1 MGIYKFL
8 IPLIICISLT
18 ACGISDDAR
27 RPDET
32 KRPAETV
39 SENENDPVDVFQA
52 IAEDKEFDGK
62 SLIWDGEKAQIVDDE
77 LDSRDVLDGRY
88 GEFELVTLETGIGF
102 DLVLPKTSHNSDLFM
117 SSEYPPVDTDDE
129 FSIETQ
135 DRFLSLKKEG
145 AGTFDQKAAELSS
158 GGGLMES
165 DSSAIK
171 SETGHKLFTGIIK
184 TTSGENMAG
193 FLLLINGEDSVYTFR
208 YAGLGNYSDI
218 RVEAFSA
225 IRRLLNQF

>member
-1 MGIYKFL
+1 M
-8 IPLIICISLT
+8 
-18 ACGISDDAR
+18 
-27 RPDET
+27 
-32 KRPAETV
+32 
-39 SENENDPVDVFQA
+39 
-52 IAEDKEFDGK
+52 
-62 SLIWDGEKAQIVDDE
+62 
-77 LDSRDVLDGRY
+77 DGRY
-88 GEFELVTLETGIGF
+88 GEFELVTLETRIGF

-184 TTSGENMAG
+184 TTSGENMA
-193 FLLLINGEDSVYTFR
+193 DSCSSSTEKIRSTLSDMQDSEITR
-208 YAGLGNYSDI
+208 YPG
-218 RVEAFSA
+218 RAFSA
-225 IRRLLNQF
+225 IRGS